1 MKERCKIRSYMP
13 YKSYLFFC
21 LLGGLENAS
30 IIPMMR
36 YKNALRLVAGNVC
49 CAKGI
54 NSKNKTIELSK

>member
-1 MKERCKIRSYMP
+1 MP